1 MKILVVDDEPDV
13 CEVIAVSFKLLWPGG
28 TVLSANTGA
37 DGIALVRTETPD
49 VIVLDIGPP
58 DMNGFEVCG
67 RIREFTSAPLLVL
80 TVRGAELDK
89 VKGLG
94 LGADDYITKP
104 FSLLELQARVRAI
117 LRRHRSPQVALSESP
132 YESGELHIDFDA
144 REVRIRGEP
153 VPLPPI
159 EYRILYHL
167 VKNAHRVL
175 SHNELLAK
183 VLGREYVGQADY
195 LKVHVRRLRSK
206 LERDPRHPR
215 MILTERGVGYRFIE
229 PE

>member
-1 MKILVVDDEPDV
+1 MDDEPDV
-13 CEVIAVSFKLLWPGG
+13 CEVIAVSFKLLWSGA

-49 VIVLDIGPP
+49 VIVLDIGLP
-58 DMNGFEVCG
+58 DMNGFEVCR
-67 RIREFTSAPLLVL
+67 RIREFTSTPLLVL
-80 TVRGAELDK
+80 TVRSTELGK

-117 LRRHRSPQVALSESP
+117 LRRHRSPHVAVSESP
-132 YESGELHIDFDA
+132 YESRELLIDFDA
-144 REVRIRGEP
+144 REVRLRGEP
-153 VPLPPI
+153 VSLPPI
-159 EYRILYHL
+159 EYGILYHL
-167 VKNAHRVL
+167 VRNAHRVL
-175 SHNELLAK
+175 SHSELLAK
-183 VLGREYVGQADY
+183 VWGRDYVDRSDY

-206 LERDPRHPR
+206 LERDPSHPR
-215 MILTERGVGYRFIE
+215 MILTERAVGYRFIE